1 MAMKILI
8 KTLFLVLFLFGILL
22 GMLTAN
28 SLQDD
33 ALVSSKLEFS
43 GDELKRVKR
52 FVQLNNPPKFKAGQM
67 VDSQISQ
74 QDLNLLLAYASQKV
88 DKRWQKRIS
97 ASVTLGDQQAYVLAS
112 VELPKNPLGSLN
124 LGSLNMGRY
133 LNLELLFESR
143 VNKTPNSA
151 AVLELK
157 SLKIGDVSMPSFIVG
172 VLANY
177 LHKQL
182 KNKLTQYSLL
192 SQSIDNIE
200 FENKK
205 LRLRYV
211 WGSQVFDV
219 IKRI

>member
-1 MAMKILI
+1 MKILI

-28 SLQDD
+28 SLQDN

-52 FVQLNNPPKFKAGQM
+52 FVQLNNPAKFKAGQM

-97 ASVTLGDQQAYVLAS
+97 ASVTLDDQQAYVLAS
-112 VELPKNPLGSLN
+112 VELPKNI

-143 VNKTPNSA
+143 VNKAPTSA

-211 WGSQVFDV
+211 WDSQVLDV